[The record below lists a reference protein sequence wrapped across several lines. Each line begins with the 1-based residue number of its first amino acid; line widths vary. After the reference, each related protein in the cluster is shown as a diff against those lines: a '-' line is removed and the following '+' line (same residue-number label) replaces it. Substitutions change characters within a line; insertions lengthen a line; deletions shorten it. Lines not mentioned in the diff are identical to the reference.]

1 MFSQIKKITKM
12 AKKEVINKVITSLF
26 IQGLALVIPVFWS
39 KTITEVTDAN
49 YKVGYYLIII
59 TLLLSLFYY
68 LWSYLNQKTWY
79 TLYNKIYIEYTNA
92 TISETKNINKI
103 NLGEYTNIL
112 NNDIDIICNFL
123 CNLVTRILQIIEFFI
138 IYAYFISFNF
148 PIFISTVIVSILMLI
163 IYIKAGS
170 LVQKLNI
177 KRKSTLDNK
186 TIMLHKLYSSLAN
199 KKNNINKLKEI
210 LTNNNLVMNE
220 EVKEKFIE
228 NNLDVPKKNMKFIE
242 LLKRP
247 EISIDFLANFIDISR
262 FTNEEKEE
270 VTIEVKYE
278 GYIKKEYEQK
288 EKLLK
293 MESKQIPK
301 DIDYNKIK
309 NIASE
314 ARQKLS
320 LVRPETIA
328 QASRISGVNPV
339 DISLLLIYL
348 KKEYNKND

>member
-39 KTITEVTDAN
+39 KTITEVTDTN

-247 EISIDFLANFIDISR
+247 EISIDFLANFIDIAG

-301 DIDYNKIK
+301 DIDYNKVK

>member
-39 KTITEVTDAN
+39 KTITEVTDTN

-79 TLYNKIYIEYTNA
+79 TLYNKIYIEYTNV

-199 KKNNINKLKEI
+199 KKNNINSI
-210 LTNNNLVMNE
+210 MNLFN
-220 EVKEKFIE
+220 
-228 NNLDVPKKNMKFIE
+228 
-242 LLKRP
+242 
-247 EISIDFLANFIDISR
+247 
-262 FTNEEKEE
+262 
-270 VTIEVKYE
+270 
-278 GYIKKEYEQK
+278 
-288 EKLLK
+288 
-293 MESKQIPK
+293 K
-301 DIDYNKIK
+301 DNK
-309 NIASE
+309 S
-314 ARQKLS
+314 
-320 LVRPETIA
+320 
-328 QASRISGVNPV
+328 
-339 DISLLLIYL
+339 YL
-348 KKEYNKND
+348 KYNHKYI